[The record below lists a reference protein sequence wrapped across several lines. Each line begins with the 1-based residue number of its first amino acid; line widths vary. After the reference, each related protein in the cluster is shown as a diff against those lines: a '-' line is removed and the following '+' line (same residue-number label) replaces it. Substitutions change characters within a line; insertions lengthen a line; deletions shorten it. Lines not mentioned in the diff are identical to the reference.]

1 MFDALE
7 RSRPEHPR
15 DLNGQPPVFRG
26 TLDNGVVEPPVR
38 RRSRPKA
45 FTYGKGK
52 VEAPQTSFPGHTG
65 GVSVRGLKKA
75 FRVDN
80 QALEVL
86 QNVDLEFKPG
96 AFTTLVGP
104 SGCGKSTILRL
115 VAGLEV
121 ADEGEL
127 LIDGRA
133 IRGPG
138 LERGLVFQ
146 EHRLLPWLTIEQ
158 NIALG
163 LDSSRLSK
171 AERARIVGE
180 HIALVGLSGF
190 ERAYPR
196 QLSGGMAQR
205 AAIARALVNRPEVLL
220 LDEPLGALDS
230 LTRAYVQQELLRIW
244 RQEKVT
250 MIMVTH
256 DIEEAVFLSDQ
267 IVVLAPRPGRVK
279 AVIPVDLPHPRNR
292 LDAAFVQIRQAVLN
306 ELSV

>member
-1 MFDALE
+1 VGRTGASAAHGQSSFQQRATAQPLAYAPTTQP
-7 RSRPEHPR
+7 SGLYAPTPR
-15 DLNGQPPVFRG
+15 G
-26 TLDNGVVEPPVR
+26 GVV
-38 RRSRPKA
+38 A
-45 FTYGKGK
+45 
-52 VEAPQTSFPGHTG
+52 
-65 GVSVRGLKKA
+65 RGLRKS
-75 FRVDN
+75 FTVDD

-86 QNVDLEFKPG
+86 QAIDLEFKPG
-96 AFTTLVGP
+96 AFTTIVGP

-115 VAGLEV
+115 VAGLDSPQDGEV
-121 ADEGEL
+121 
-127 LIDGRA
+127 LIDERP
-133 IRGPG
+133 ITGPG

-146 EHRLLPWLTIEQ
+146 EPRLLPWLTVEQ
-158 NIALG
+158 NVALG
-163 LDSSRLSK
+163 LDTSELSK
-171 AERARIVGE
+171 TLRAKTVKE
-180 HIALVGLSGF
+180 HIELVGLAGF

-267 IVVLAPRPGRVK
+267 IIVMTQRPSRVQ
-279 AVIPVDLPHPRNR
+279 AAIPVDLAHPRDR
-292 LDAAFVQIRQAVLN
+292 LDASFARIRQAVLR